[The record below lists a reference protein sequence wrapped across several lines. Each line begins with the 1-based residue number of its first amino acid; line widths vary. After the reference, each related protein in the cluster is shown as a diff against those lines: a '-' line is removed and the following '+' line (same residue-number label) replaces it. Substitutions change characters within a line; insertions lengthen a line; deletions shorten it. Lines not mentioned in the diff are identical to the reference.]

1 MPKTPRG
8 TAPASLGDLE
18 AAVLRLLLRLGPSTA
33 ESVRSRLDRP
43 LKESTVRTVLKR
55 LEEKGY
61 ATHDVLGRTFI
72 YRPARPAAELVAHG
86 IRKLAG
92 LLYQGSVADLLVG
105 LVDSSQLKPDELDR
119 LAKLVARARREP
131 R

>member
-1 MPKTPRG
+1 
-8 TAPASLGDLE
+8 
-18 AAVLRLLLRLGPSTA
+18 
-33 ESVRSRLDRP
+33 
-43 LKESTVRTVLKR
+43 VRTVLKR

-61 ATHDVLGRTFI
+61 AAHEVEGRTFI
-72 YRPARPAAELVAHG
+72 YRAARPAAELVAHG

-119 LAKLVARARREP
+119 LATLVERARREP